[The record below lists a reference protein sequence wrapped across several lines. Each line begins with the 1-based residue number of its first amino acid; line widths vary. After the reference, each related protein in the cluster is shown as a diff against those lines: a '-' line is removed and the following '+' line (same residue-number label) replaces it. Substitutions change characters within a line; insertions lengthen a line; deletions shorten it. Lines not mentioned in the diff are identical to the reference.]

1 MASIS
6 SLMGSSS
13 SGSIYGSRNSN
24 IISGLASGLD
34 TESMIEGMLQGYKS
48 KITGLQQDRQ
58 SLLWQQQAYQSIS
71 DKLVEFSRKYMS
83 YTSST
88 NLLSSSFFNN
98 AVLTTTGG
106 KFADMVSATGKTSS
120 NITIDA
126 VAQLATAARYTHS
139 ASKLGNVI
147 ESGDR
152 LTVRG
157 DSAMN
162 VSDPIN
168 VSTLEGSL
176 TIKYGNK
183 DVTIDFGER
192 EFFDE
197 SGKGTKPLTAEDLKS
212 AIEKKL
218 ADEKITLSSG
228 DQKAAS
234 ELIKVEVGSN
244 GEITFSDKTPGGN
257 TVDIKGATGQ
267 LEKTLKPTTD
277 DLGNPITSITLET
290 GKTYSKEISTAEY
303 LSDKSIT
310 VTLNGVKKTISL
322 EDVVKDENG
331 AYIQN
336 APDGSTSQETANDKF
351 QKNLKN
357 ALDKAFGTGKVQ
369 VSFGADSKLNFS
381 VQKGSTLAV
390 SSEVGEVLGFEDG
403 LTTYVNTSKTLGQLG
418 ELTAL
423 EDGDSDDDI
432 KKATLTIGEV
442 PVEGTAI
449 FVPEDERVTKEDG
462 VYDAD
467 GYKLD
472 ENGFRLNDDGEILYE
487 FSLKVN
493 GKEVGKFTQ
502 DTALETVMNAINSNT
517 EAGVNVSYS
526 SLTNQ
531 FVFTAKQTGE
541 DGQIELGDGT
551 GNDLAAALFGT
562 SDGKFTPGQDAI
574 FKATVNGSPMN
585 FSRSSNTFDMDGMSV
600 TLKGTFNFNN
610 NTTQTGPIASDN
622 ISDALFVEGES
633 VTFTSK
639 TDTDTVVDAIKQ
651 MVEDYN
657 AIVKEVKEAYS
668 TMPLQQTN
676 GSKYEPLTEEDK
688 ADMSESEIEAYE
700 EKAKTGLLFGDNDL
714 SSLYNALR
722 SAVAPGGND
731 GSFLRSIG
739 INTSY
744 SEGLTTIE
752 LDETALREALETNPD
767 GVKDAFTK
775 SKENGA
781 SRDGLMT
788 AIQKVTDRYAATT
801 GATKGILIEKAGS
814 KYSPTAAL
822 DNALLDQMNEID
834 DQIETWQ
841 SKMSDKVD
849 YYTNKFTQL
858 EMLIQQMNSQSSTLA
873 GLMGGY

>member
-34 TESMIEGMLQGYKS
+34 TESMIEGMLESYKQ
-48 KITGLQQDRQ
+48 KITGLQQNRQ
-58 SLLWQQQAYQSIS
+58 SLLWQQEAYQSIS

-120 NITIDA
+120 NVTIDA
-126 VAQLATAARYTHS
+126 VAQLATSSRYTHS
-139 ASKLGNVI
+139 ASGLGQATV
-147 ESGDR
+147 GTDGK
-152 LTVRG
+152 LTVTG
-157 DSAMN
+157 DGTFDVNGKMN
-162 VSDPIN
+162 VSE
-168 VSTLEGSL
+168 LEGSL
-176 TIKYGNK
+176 SLKYGNK
-183 DVTIDFGER
+183 EITINFDEL
-192 EFFDE
+192 EFFDKKGDG
-197 SGKGTKPLTAEDLKS
+197 SGTITADDLKS

-218 ADEKITLSSG
+218 EDQNITLSSG

-244 GEITFSDKTPGGN
+244 GEITFSDKTSAGN
-257 TVDIKGATGQ
+257 TVEISGATG
-267 LEKTLKPTTD
+267 KLKDSLGLTGDKFGSSFTFKEGTYTTQV
-277 DLGNPITSITLET
+277 
-290 GKTYSKEISTAEY
+290 STAEY

-322 EDVVKDENG
+322 ADIVKDGNG
-331 AYIQN
+331 YIN
-336 APDGSTSQETANDKF
+336 SNDTFKD
-351 QKNLKN
+351 NLQS
-357 ALDKAFGTGKVQ
+357 ALDKAFGGEKVTVGVDGGKLSFA
-369 VSFGADSKLNFS
+369 VS
-381 VQKGSTLAV
+381 QGSTLAV
-390 SSEVGEVLGFEDG
+390 SSSVGKALGFEDSM
-403 LTTYVNTSKTLGQLG
+403 TTYVNTSQTLGQLG
-418 ELTAL
+418 TFNKDTGE
-423 EDGDSDDDI
+423 
-432 KKATLTIGEV
+432 LTIGGMKVQGTLMEKV
-442 PVEGTAI
+442 PKDQWIKQDDGTYI
-449 FVPEDERVTKEDG
+449 DSQG
-462 VYDAD
+462 N
-467 GYKLD
+467 KLD
-472 ENGFRLNDDGEILYE
+472 AEGYRLSKDGERLYE
-487 FSLKVN
+487 FSLTVN

-502 DTALETVMNAINSNT
+502 DTALETVMNAINSDT

-526 SLTNQ
+526 NLTNQ
-531 FVFTAKQTGE
+531 FVFTAKESGE
-541 DGQIELGDGT
+541 GGQIEMGDG
-551 GNDLAAALFGT
+551 LAQALFGKVDIKDET
-562 SDGKFTPGQDAI
+562 TYTAGQDAI
-574 FKATVNGSPMN
+574 FKATVNGSTMYL
-585 FSRSSNTFDMDGMSV
+585 SRSSNTFDMDGMSV
-600 TLKGTFNFNN
+600 TLKGTFN
-610 NTTQTGPIASDN
+610 NTDRGTDADPIKSSDLTGMTSANESKM
-622 ISDALFVEGES
+622 FEKGES

-639 TDTDTVVDAIKQ
+639 SDTDTIVDAIKQ

-657 AIVKEVKEAYS
+657 KIVTEVKGAYS
-668 TMPLQQTN
+668 DMPLQRTN
-676 GSKYEPLTEEDK
+676 GSKYEPLTEEQK

-722 SAVAPGGND
+722 SAVTPGGSD
-731 GSFLRSIG
+731 GSLLRSIG

-752 LDETALREALETNPD
+752 LDESALREALETNPD
-767 GVKDAFTK
+767 QVKDIFTK
-775 SKENGA
+775 SKDNGA
-781 SRDGLMT
+781 SSDGLMT
-788 AIQKVTDRYAATT
+788 SIQKVTNRYAATT

-822 DNALLDQMNEID
+822 DNTLLDQMNEID

-841 SKMSDKVD
+841 NKMSDKVD

-858 EMLIQQMNSQSSTLA
+858 EMLIQQMNSQSSTLS

>member
-6 SLMGSSS
+6 SLMGSNSS
-13 SGSIYGSRNSN
+13 SSIYGSRNSN

-58 SLLWQQQAYQSIS
+58 SLLWKQQAYQSIS

-126 VAQLATAARYTHS
+126 VAQLATAARYTS
-139 ASKLGNVI
+139 GASSLGGAGGKLTA
-147 ESGDR
+147 GDEIHMDQDTK
-152 LTVRG
+152 L
-157 DSAMN
+157 
-162 VSDPIN
+162 
-168 VSTLEGSL
+168 STLEGSM
-176 TIKYGNK
+176 TISYGNK
-183 DVTIDFGER
+183 DVTIDFSDT
-192 EFFDE
+192 EFFDP
-197 SGKGTKPLTAEDLKS
+197 SGNGTGNVSAEKLKD
-212 AIEKKL
+212 AIVKKL
-218 ADEKITLSSG
+218 SEEKITLSSG

-234 ELIKVEVGSN
+234 ELIDVQVSADGTIS
-244 GEITFSDKTPGGN
+244 FSDKTSGQN
-257 TVDIKGATGQ
+257 DVKISSVSGQ
-267 LEKTLKPTTD
+267 LKD
-277 DLGNPITSITLET
+277 SLGLTGDALGSSFQVDQNQSYTETVKAAEALE
-290 GKTYSKEISTAEY
+290 G
-303 LSDKSIT
+303 KSIT
-310 VTLNGVKKTISL
+310 ITLDGTKKTISF
-322 EDVVKDENG
+322 DSIIKDENG
-331 AYIQN
+331 DYIQTN
-336 APDGSTSQETANDKF
+336 DAFKDNLQE
-351 QKNLKN
+351 
-357 ALDKAFGTGKVQ
+357 ALNKAFGTGKVE
-369 VSFGADSKLNFS
+369 VGLDGDKLTFEA
-381 VQKGSTLAV
+381 QKNSTLAV
-390 SSEVGEVLGFEDG
+390 SSTAGNVLGFENG
-403 LTTYVNTSKTLGQLG
+403 LTSYVNTSLTLSQLG
-418 ELTAL
+418 TYDASS
-423 EDGDSDDDI
+423 G
-432 KKATLTIGEV
+432 KLTIGGVELQGTLMEAV
-442 PVEGTAI
+442 PK
-449 FVPEDERVTKEDG
+449 DEWVKQEDG
-462 VYDAD
+462 TYKDAD

-472 ENGFRLNDDGEILYE
+472 SDGYRLNDDGQRLYE
-487 FSLKVN
+487 FSLTVN
-493 GKEVGKFTQ
+493 GTEVGKFNQ
-502 DTALETVMNAINSNT
+502 DTALETVMNSINSNT

-526 SLTNQ
+526 KLTNE

-541 DGQIELGDGT
+541 GGQIELGDGT
-551 GNDLAAALFGT
+551 GNDLATALFGK
-562 SDGKFTPGQDAI
+562 SDGKVTEGQDAI
-574 FKATVNGSPMN
+574 FKATVNGSTMY

-600 TLKGTFNFNN
+600 TLKGTFNNLE
-610 NTTQTGPIASDN
+610 QADGKPIKSDELN
-622 ISDALFVEGES
+622 GSQGELDKIFDPAATES

-657 AIVKEVKEAYS
+657 AIVTEVKGAYS
-668 TMPLQQTN
+668 DMPLQQTN

-858 EMLIQQMNSQSSTLA
+858 EMLIQQMNSQSATLA